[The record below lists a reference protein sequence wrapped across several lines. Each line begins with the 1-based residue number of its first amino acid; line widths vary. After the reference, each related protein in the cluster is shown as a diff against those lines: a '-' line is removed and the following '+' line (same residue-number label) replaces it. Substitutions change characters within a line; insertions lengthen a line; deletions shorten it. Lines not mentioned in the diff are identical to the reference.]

1 MRKKLILLIVL
12 IGIMGFIYYM
22 SAQPVLQSGEMSF
35 GVDRWVCSHFV
46 DGFESMTPQEQ
57 EAMVMSLDFWVRKS
71 AHFTEYM
78 VLGVMLMLAADMFR
92 AGRRAKADSRS
103 QAGRRAKADSRSQA
117 GRRAKADSRSQVSS
131 RNRTQDNDRR
141 IGRKGDAAMAIVVGV
156 VYAVFDEVHQY
167 FVPGRA
173 CQLRDMIIDICGV
186 SAGVLI
192 ALCALWIIRK
202 LKRSKY

>member
-103 QAGRRAKADSRSQA
+103 QAGRRAKADSRSQ
-117 GRRAKADSRSQVSS
+117 VSS